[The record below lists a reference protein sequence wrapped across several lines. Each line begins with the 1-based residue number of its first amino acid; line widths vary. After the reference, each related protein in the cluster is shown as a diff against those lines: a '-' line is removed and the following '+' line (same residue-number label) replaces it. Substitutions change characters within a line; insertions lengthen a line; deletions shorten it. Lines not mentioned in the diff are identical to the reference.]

1 MEDKKHKNIEE
12 EIDFLAVATN
22 PIRWFGAIYPYF
34 IVLIIVGGLFYVYNL
49 DSITENKVKPT
60 IADPTRMK
68 SDITPKDGFVLAG
81 VDINTISVATPELIS
96 KGKDLYLSSCASCHG
111 NDGKGDG
118 IAGAGLNPP
127 ARNFT
132 DNSNWVN
139 GTSISAMYKTLE
151 EGIAGGAMLAY
162 EYLPIADRFAM
173 IHFIHSLMS
182 DYDKDTPDE
191 LALLEQTYSL
201 GSERNVP
208 PRISIKD
215 AKNNI
220 ISAHEEMVNTAIA
233 LAQIIP
239 LHNDTDGFEIYEK
252 VVTDRIKSSY
262 FLLSFNAWQN
272 NNSEFKKYV
281 TNTINTNGFNPS
293 FNKLSNDEINVLRQ
307 FLLIFYTVQRG
318 A

>member
-1 MEDKKHKNIEE
+1 MEDKKHKIIEE

-34 IVLIIVGGLFYVYNL
+34 ILLIIVGGLFYVYNL
-49 DSITENKVKPT
+49 DSITENKVEPT

-68 SDITPKDGFVLAG
+68 SDLTPKDGFLLAG
-81 VDINTISVATPELIS
+81 VDINTISIATPELIS

-111 NDGKGDG
+111 DEGNGDG

-139 GTSISAMYKTLE
+139 GKSISAMFKTLE
-151 EGIAGGAMLAY
+151 EGIDGTAMLAY

-182 DYDKDTPDE
+182 DYPKDTPE
-191 LALLEQTYSL
+191 EFALLEQTYSL
-201 GSERNVP
+201 STERNVP
-208 PRISIKD
+208 SRISIKD

-220 ISAHEEMVNTAIA
+220 VSANEELVNTAIA
-233 LAQIIP
+233 FAQITP
-239 LHNDTDGFEIYEK
+239 LHSDTDGFEIYNK
-252 VVTDRIKSSY
+252 VVTDKVKSSY
-262 FLLSFNAWQN
+262 FLLSFNTWQSS
-272 NNSEFKKYV
+272 NSEFRKYV
-281 TNTINTNGFNPS
+281 SNAIINNGFNPS
-293 FNKLSNDEINVLRQ
+293 FNKLSNDEINTLRQ
-307 FLLIFYTVQRG
+307 FLLIFYSDKRG
-318 A
+318 G